1 MTGHDRGSSPAP
13 GTPSAEA
20 ATATPRQPVL
30 LVGGRRIGDAPTP
43 RRGDEPHVRRAGVAS
58 LLDGR
63 PRTVRA
69 GGATLAITALREPL
83 PAIVLVTA
91 PRSGAGPRLGQLV
104 AEAQGSARV
113 RLLALLEREPL
124 LAVEAARPSL
134 AATCDLLARVAPVS
148 LSVLIL
154 GETGAGKEVT
164 ARALH
169 AASGRP
175 GPFVAENCA
184 ALPESLLEAELFGVR
199 RGAFTGATHDRPG
212 RIASAGGGTLFLDE
226 IGDVPPAIQ
235 AKLLRVLQ
243 EREIRPLGDD
253 HARPVDVRFVSA
265 THRDLPVLAR
275 KGGFRQDLYF
285 RLAGVTVRLPP
296 LRETPADIPF
306 LVAALLARA
315 ERDAALPRRSIS
327 LAALSLLTLLRLP
340 GNVRELDNILR
351 RALTLAPGPT
361 IDAGTLEACIPEM
374 QIDAENLEAH
384 AILEALELANGVKA
398 RAARRLGWTRQKL
411 YRRIAAL
418 GLEERLAW
426 SSACA
431 RSRSRS
437 S

>member
-1 MTGHDRGSSPAP
+1 MPRS
-13 GTPSAEA
+13 A
-20 ATATPRQPVL
+20 ATPPAGGGTPVL
-30 LVGGRRIGDAPTP
+30 LVGDRRLGEAPTP
-43 RRGDEPHVRRAGVAS
+43 HRGDEPHFRRAGIAS
-58 LLDGR
+58 LLDGDR
-63 PRTVRA
+63 RTVRA
-69 GGATLAITALREPL
+69 GGATLAVTALRDPA
-83 PAIVLVTA
+83 PAIVLVPV
-91 PRSGAGPRLGQLV
+91 PRDAGDRLLRRVV
-104 AEAQGSARV
+104 AEAEESTRAR
-113 RLLALLEREPL
+113 LSGLLEREPL

-134 AATCDLLARVAPVS
+134 AATCDLLARVAPVP

-199 RGAFTGATHDRPG
+199 RGAFTGATRDRPG

-253 HARPVDVRFVSA
+253 HAHPVDVRFVAA
-265 THRDLPVLAR
+265 THRDLPALAR
-275 KGGFRQDLYF
+275 KGAFRQDLYF

-296 LRETPADIPF
+296 LRETPADLPF

-315 ERDAALPRRSIS
+315 ERDAALPRRAVS
-327 LAALSLLTLLRLP
+327 LTALSLLTLLRLP

-351 RALTLAPGPT
+351 RALTLARGPT
-361 IDAGTLEACIPEM
+361 IDAGTLEACLPEM
-374 QIDAENLEAH
+374 QVDAENLEAH
-384 AILEALELANGVKA
+384 AILEALALAHGVKA
-398 RAARRLGWTRQKL
+398 RAARHLGWTRQKL